1 MGDDVKRL
9 PINILNDNYFISLKI
24 GLLLGMPVAA
34 FVVHDPNTFT
44 ICNTTHPIPRSSPA
58 FLDWQEGIHQQLLI
72 YLLAQAIAA
81 SILLPITFCKS
92 SIIAHFKY
100 ILLLC
105 VGVPSAPP
113 IPPSISE
120 AEKKEYKKLSAFRSL
135 LELYK
140 NIPFV
145 LLSIVFSKL
154 HFLPNFY
161 NATIFQ
167 QFLLLFLALL
177 QHRLKK
183 YLLILATVNINRQL
197 DMQELL
203 LQLYPLFLFCL
214 EVCGWLTAKHTS
226 EKLTIFQSLL

>member
-1 MGDDVKRL
+1 MCDNDKRL

-92 SIIAHFKY
+92 SIMLTLNMI
-100 ILLLC
+100 LLC

-154 HFLPNFY
+154 HFSQNFY

-203 LQLYPLFLFCL
+203 LQLCPLFLFCL
-214 EVCGWLTAKHTS
+214 EVCGWLTAKLTS
-226 EKLTIFQSLL
+226 EKLMIFQSLL

>member
-1 MGDDVKRL
+1 M
-9 PINILNDNYFISLKI
+9 
-24 GLLLGMPVAA
+24 
-34 FVVHDPNTFT
+34 
-44 ICNTTHPIPRSSPA
+44 
-58 FLDWQEGIHQQLLI
+58 
-72 YLLAQAIAA
+72 
-81 SILLPITFCKS
+81 
-92 SIIAHFKY
+92 
-100 ILLLC
+100 C

-113 IPPSISE
+113 IPPSLSE
-120 AEKKEYKKLSAFRSL
+120 AEKKEYKKISAFRSL

-154 HFLPNFY
+154 QFSLNFY

-203 LQLYPLFLFCL
+203 LQLCPLFLFCL
-214 EVCGWLTAKHTS
+214 EVCGWLTAKLTS
-226 EKLTIFQSLL
+226 EKLTIFQSLLYSVIIDNFSFTAVVITVGSSISLIGFSLVVQFNFNFYLACVFYGLLT